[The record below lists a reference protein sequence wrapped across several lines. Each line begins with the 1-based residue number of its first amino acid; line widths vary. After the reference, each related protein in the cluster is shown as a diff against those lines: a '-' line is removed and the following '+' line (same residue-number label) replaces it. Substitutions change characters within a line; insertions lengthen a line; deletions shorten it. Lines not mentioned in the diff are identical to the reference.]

1 MLFESGRISIQRR
14 RMGQVALAALIV
26 GASGVSLNV
35 QAQSSKD
42 ANWPDKAITLVLGYP
57 PGGIN
62 DVIARKLAAELQTE
76 LKVTVIVDN
85 RAGANGSIAANYVAK
100 AKPDGY
106 TVMFGA
112 IGQVSVNQFLL
123 NKMPYEPGDLIPV
136 GKVADGANVLVVNA
150 AKAKTYPN
158 VKALIEDA
166 KRRPGA
172 LNYGSFGTGSSSH
185 LSAALFGQ
193 QAGIN
198 VTHVPYKGSAP
209 AMTDLLGGNLDFMF
223 DSINTALPHIKS
235 GRIVPLAVT
244 KAQRSIALPNV
255 PTFVESGLPNF
266 TLASWFGLHVPK
278 GTPESI
284 VSKVNS
290 ALHKVQA
297 RPEFVEYFKA
307 QNIDITPSTPKE
319 YGDFVASE
327 DRRWGAL
334 IKELGIQLD

>member
-1 MLFESGRISIQRR
+1 MTVRSVHFSPQRR
-14 RMGQVALAALIV
+14 RWSQWALASIAT
-26 GASGVSLNV
+26 GVLGTTFTAH
-35 QAQSSKD
+35 AQSD
-42 ANWPDKAITLVLGYP
+42 AHWPDKPVTLVLGYP
-57 PGGIN
+57 AGGIN
-62 DVIARKLAAELQTE
+62 DVIARRLAVELQNE

-123 NKMPYEPGDLIPV
+123 AKMPYESGDLIPV

-150 AKAKTYPN
+150 SKAKQFPS
-158 VKALIEDA
+158 VAKLIEEA
-166 KRRPGA
+166 KRDPDK

-185 LSAALFGQ
+185 LSAALFAQ
-193 QAGIN
+193 QAGIK
-198 VTHVPYKGSAP
+198 VMHVPYKGSAP

-223 DSINTALPHIKS
+223 DSINTALPHIKA
-235 GRIVPLAVT
+235 GKIVPLAVT
-244 KAQRSIALPNV
+244 KAQRSIALPNI

-266 TLASWFGLHVPK
+266 TLASWFGLHLPK
-278 GTPESI
+278 GTPEPI
-284 VSKVNS
+284 VVKLNA

-297 RPEFVEYFKA
+297 KPDFIEYFKA

-334 IKELGIQLD
+334 IKELGIKID

>member
-1 MLFESGRISIQRR
+1 MTIHSAQSQMRR
-14 RMGQVALAALIV
+14 RRLNQLTMAVLAACALGTSV
-26 GASGVSLNV
+26 TAY
-35 QAQSSKD
+35 AQVD
-42 ANWPDKAITLVLGYP
+42 AKWPDKPITLVLGYP
-57 PGGIN
+57 AGGIN
-62 DVIARKLAAELQTE
+62 DVIARKLAVELQSE
-76 LKVTVIVDN
+76 LKVPVIVDN

-123 NKMPYEPGDLIPV
+123 AKMPYEPGDLIPV

-150 AKAKTYPN
+150 GKAKEFSS
-158 VKALIEDA
+158 VAKLIEEA
-166 KRRPGA
+166 KRHPGK

-185 LSAALFGQ
+185 LSAALFAQ
-193 QAGIN
+193 QAGIK

-223 DSINTALPHIKS
+223 DSINTALPHIKA
-235 GRIVPLAVT
+235 GKIIPLAVT
-244 KAQRSIALPNV
+244 KGQRSIALEGV

-266 TLASWFGLHVPK
+266 TLASWFGLHLPK

-284 VSKVNS
+284 VMKLNA
-290 ALHKVQA
+290 ALHKAQA
-297 RPEFVEYFKA
+297 KSDFIEYFKA

-334 IKELGIQLD
+334 IKELSIRIE